1 MRLDPRVKERLKQT
15 FVKEMSAGKTVVRIT
30 SAYKLSP
37 DEQEKILSHF
47 PDFAASTV
55 ENVVDPSLLGGFIV
69 QQGSQAIDLSLR
81 SVLQTLQKTLV

>member
-37 DEQEKILSHF
+37 DEQEKIISHF
-47 PDFAASTV
+47 PDFASSTV
-55 ENVVDPSLLGGFIV
+55 ENIVDPSLLGGFIV

>member
-30 SAYKLSP
+30 SAYRLSP

-47 PDFAASTV
+47 PDFASSTV